1 MQVTFDRP
9 VRCALFKKLWMAG
22 QVTVRVDAVLGSIAR
37 QNKCKQVFSGVKN
50 CLKAQKALLISEVDK
65 VTKQKDNYKSE
76 TVALRRLVYYGGLL
90 CMTGNEIV
98 TFFI

>member
-1 MQVTFDRP
+1 MD
-9 VRCALFKKLWMAG
+9 G
-22 QVTVRVDAVLGSIAR
+22 GSSYCSRRRRSRKYSKA
-37 QNKCKQVFSGVKN
+37 NKRKQGFFGVKN
-50 CLKAQKALLISEVDK
+50 RLKAQKALLISEVEK

-98 TFFI
+98 KFFI